1 VFRAALRV
9 MVVMAYRILIM
20 GAMLIM
26 GMMDMMVVMTMRL
39 VAWTAIDPDLA
50 LAAPTDAA
58 HD

>member
-1 VFRAALRV
+1 

-26 GMMDMMVVMTMRL
+26 GMMDMMVVMTVRL